1 MKSKRIFAFLMAVA
15 MMLTVFSGL
24 SVFAENESVSFVAER
39 DGDKFVINFV
49 ANEQISFGGLQL
61 NGHTTYDTEVF
72 TYTGLS
78 STVLDCTQG
87 VNPMADQG
95 NAMLVTV
102 DPGTTFL
109 TINYTVDTE
118 KFEAGKEYSFDIDID
133 SAYTNEYEEMSWGG
147 KLYTLVYSEEAPA
160 THTVTF
166 VDYDG
171 TVIDTQT
178 VEHGAAAT
186 APTDPTREGYTFTG
200 WDKDFSNV
208 TEDITV
214 TAQYRINSYQ
224 LKIYYIKD
232 TTYGALQNPVIVT
245 LEYGAEYS
253 YASPASIDWDGQTW
267 LLKDED
273 QAVISGTMP
282 AHDVEIDVLYYLY
295 VAPTYTVTFVDW
307 NGAVIDTQVVS
318 EGEAATAPTDPT
330 REGYTFTGWDK
341 DFSNV
346 TEDITVTALYT
357 INTYTVTWVIDDVTE
372 TQTYEYGAMPTHA
385 DPTKEGDAQYS
396 YTFAGWTPEVTT
408 VTGNATYTATWNQ
421 TINTYTVYF
430 VDWNGTNISTQVVEY
445 GADATAPAD
454 PVREGYI
461 FIGWDKEFTNITG
474 DLIVY
479 AQYEYEPIA
488 PTVEAET
495 VELRERAT
503 ADGKSDI
510 RFIFKVTFNDSY
522 VVEGEDN
529 YGPTEEYYKI
539 TRLYVEMVRSDNSTP
554 RTLECK
560 NLYTVSDDSF
570 EFTVVIKNIPATG
583 NDVVFTM
590 TPYIDY
596 TYNGVNGTATNTPI
610 ESSVNMVGQN
620 D

>member
-1 MKSKRIFAFLMAVA
+1 
-15 MMLTVFSGL
+15 
-24 SVFAENESVSFVAER
+24 
-39 DGDKFVINFV
+39 
-49 ANEQISFGGLQL
+49 
-61 NGHTTYDTEVF
+61 
-72 TYTGLS
+72 
-78 STVLDCTQG
+78 
-87 VNPMADQG
+87 
-95 NAMLVTV
+95 
-102 DPGTTFL
+102 
-109 TINYTVDTE
+109 
-118 KFEAGKEYSFDIDID
+118 
-133 SAYTNEYEEMSWGG
+133 
-147 KLYTLVYSEEAPA
+147 
-160 THTVTF
+160 
-166 VDYDG
+166 
-171 TVIDTQT
+171 
-178 VEHGAAAT
+178 
-186 APTDPTREGYTFTG
+186 
-200 WDKDFSNV
+200 
-208 TEDITV
+208 
-214 TAQYRINSYQ
+214 
-224 LKIYYIKD
+224 
-232 TTYGALQNPVIVT
+232 
-245 LEYGAEYS
+245 
-253 YASPASIDWDGQTW
+253 
-267 LLKDED
+267 
-273 QAVISGTMP
+273 MP

-318 EGEAATAPTDPT
+318 EGEAATAPNDPT

-346 TEDITVTALYT
+346 TEDITVTAQYR
-357 INTYTVTWVIDDVTE
+357 INTYTVTINYYRWSDVLEDWVAAIDAKTF
-372 TQTYEYGAMPTHA
+372 TYEYGAEYDMTDMIPEDIDGNLRDHIEGVVSGTMPA
-385 DPTKEGDAQYS
+385 EN
-396 YTFAGWTPEVTT
+396 V
-408 VTGNATYTATWNQ
+408 VINAY
-421 TINTYTVYF
+421 YVK
-430 VDWNGTNISTQVVEY
+430 
-445 GADATAPAD
+445 P
-454 PVREGYI
+454 
-461 FIGWDKEFTNITG
+461 
-474 DLIVY
+474 
-479 AQYEYEPIA
+479 YEPTA